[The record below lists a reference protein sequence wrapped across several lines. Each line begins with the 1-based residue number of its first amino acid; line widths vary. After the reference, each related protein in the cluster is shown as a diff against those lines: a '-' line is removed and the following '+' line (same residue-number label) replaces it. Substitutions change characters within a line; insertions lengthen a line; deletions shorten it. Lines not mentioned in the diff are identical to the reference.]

1 MTWRTKEGKAVG
13 QVMDMLQRGQGILDA
28 LYDGVVVVDDKGMI
42 IYVNEA
48 HARITGISREEAV
61 GRHVTAVVPDTSLPA
76 VITTGQPMVGVR
88 TRVGGQEVISN
99 IVPLRDGD
107 SVVGGVSVF
116 RDLSEVSALARE
128 LEKARTQLRHLKS
141 ELLLSRGEDRGLV
154 IGRNPVMQDVFRVAH
169 KAAQVGSSV
178 LLLGESGTGKEVLA
192 RFIHAEGPRHDK
204 PFMTVNC
211 AAIPETLL
219 ESELFGYE
227 EGAFTGARRGGKLG
241 LFELAEG
248 GTLFLDEI
256 GDMSLPLQS
265 KLLRA
270 LQGKEIKRLGG
281 TASRLVDVRI
291 IAATNQDLEA
301 LIEQGRFR
309 RDLFYRLNVIP
320 LRLPPLRQR
329 REDLTLLVATVL
341 AKVRVSTGK
350 PLDGVSAEAMKALM
364 AYDYPGNIRELEN
377 ILEQAAVMT
386 EGRVIG
392 RDDLP
397 ERLRGRTPRSM
408 PAAPARMAD
417 RERQALLEALQAYP
431 SKAEAARALGI
442 SRATLYRKLS
452 HYGLEPQAGER
463 RRQR

>member
-1 MTWRTKEGKAVG
+1 VGRVTELLLSGK
-13 QVMDMLQRGQGILDA
+13 GILDA
-28 LYDGVVVVDDKGMI
+28 LYDGVVVVDDRGTI

-48 HARITGISREEAV
+48 HVRITGIAQEEAV
-61 GRHVTAVVPDTSLPA
+61 GRHVTAVVPETSLPA
-76 VITTGQPMVGVR
+76 VISTGQAMVGVR
-88 TRVGGQEVISN
+88 TRVGGHEVISN
-99 IVPLRDGD
+99 IVPLRDGTR
-107 SVVGGVSVF
+107 VVGGVSVF
-116 RDLSEVSALARE
+116 RDLSEVTALGRE
-128 LEKARTQLRHLKS
+128 LEKARTQLRHLKG

-154 IGRNPVMQDVFRVAH
+154 IGRNPAMQDVFRVAH
-169 KAAQVGSSV
+169 KAALVGSNV
-178 LLLGESGTGKEVLA
+178 LILGESGTGKEVLA
-192 RFIHAEGPRHDK
+192 RFIHTESPRHDK
-204 PFMTVNC
+204 PFLTVNC

-241 LFELAEG
+241 LFELAEN

-256 GDMSLPLQS
+256 GDMSLPLQA
-265 KLLRA
+265 KLLRV

-281 TASRLVDVRI
+281 TGSRLVDVRI
-291 IAATNQDLEA
+291 VAATNQDLEA

-329 REDLTLLVATVL
+329 KEDLTLLVATVL
-341 AKVRVSTGK
+341 AKVRMSTGK
-350 PLDGVSAEAMKALM
+350 PLDGVSPDAMKSLL

-397 ERLRGRTPRSM
+397 EGLRGRSPRA
-408 PAAPARMAD
+408 AAPAPSRIAD
-417 RERQALLEALQAYP
+417 REREAMLEALQAYP
-431 SKAEAARALGI
+431 SKAEAAKALGI

-452 HYGLEPQAGER
+452 RYGLKP
-463 RRQR
+463 